1 MGHLLPGFPALPG
14 RAASSLGHVAAGAVD
29 LEQRGAKAQW
39 WLPRASQPHRTA
51 MVWVGVRA
59 DHPLPFRE
67 TFHTKREEAVASTL
81 AASQGKA
88 AVKSAVVSD

>member
-14 RAASSLGHVAAGAVD
+14 GAASSLGQVAAGAVG
-29 LEQRGAKAQW
+29 LEQTGAKMLW
-39 WLPRASQPHRTA
+39 WLPRAPQPHRTA
-51 MVWVGVRA
+51 GVWLGARA
-59 DHPLPFRE
+59 DRGLPFRE
-67 TFHTKREEAVASTL
+67 TFQTIREEAVAPIL